1 MLQENGEGGSRK
13 RLWGGCFALRF
24 PPLGSEE
31 PRVLAALT
39 SSNQGTMQLL
49 WKKWLQGNCRTC
61 SATV

>member
-1 MLQENGEGGSRK
+1 MLQENREGGSRK
-13 RLWGGCFALRF
+13 RLWGGCFAPRF

-31 PRVLAALT
+31 PWVLAALT